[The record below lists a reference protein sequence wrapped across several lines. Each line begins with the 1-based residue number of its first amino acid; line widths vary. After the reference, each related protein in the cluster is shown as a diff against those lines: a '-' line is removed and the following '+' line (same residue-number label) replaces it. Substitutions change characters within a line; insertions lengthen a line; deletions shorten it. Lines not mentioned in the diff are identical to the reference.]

1 MSEPKLI
8 SPMLDNFAIG
18 GPVSE
23 HHGVICCP
31 AMENDFNDKYIV
43 KIISV
48 PASQTQLDALLL
60 TGAYTSVDAAL
71 EYFKQTAGEIQGEV
85 RTLDQLS
92 RLEGFLPYRAC
103 QCEPKEDG
111 TGYDV
116 YLLSPYRRSLA
127 KQFKYHPLTQLEA
140 LNLGLDMCAA
150 LSVCRRSGYL
160 YVDLKPDNIFVTEDK
175 GYYIGDIGFISLD
188 SLKYASLPDRYT
200 SEYIAPEI
208 TDAFSALNTT
218 MDVYALGLILY
229 QVYNN
234 GSLPAADENGVFPPP
249 EYADYEMSEIIM
261 KALHKDIAERWQDPA
276 QMGQALVEYMQRN
289 GANDVPIIPPAPAID
304 ETDAEKTGVLCTD
317 EDDITETE
325 PAIDS
330 TVEQNPDVQGDAA
343 AEMPVELESE
353 DSPEYAVT
361 SEQEHFSEETDREEG
376 KSVLPES
383 SDQTDDVSQLDGEE
397 NAAPEDEFIN
407 LSFLED
413 VEESPDISYDE
424 ISDELS
430 DILEQA
436 DALMAYPVP
445 EPVVAPEPIE
455 IPVPEPIVLENDETE
470 QQEDQPAP
478 ADNSEE
484 GPAEECDTPV
494 ALAEEEAMQA
504 YDESKKKRFNWLKAI
519 IALLI
524 VAGLLVGG
532 YFYYENFYLQSV
544 DSIVTHG
551 TEDRLS
557 VTVHSSIDDA
567 LLNVICADPHG
578 NEVSAKVTEGK
589 AEFSKLLPN
598 TTYTVNVEIL
608 GFHQLIGT
616 TTATYSTPQQSE
628 IVQLS
633 SITGSEDGS
642 VILGFTV
649 NGPDSENWRVTYSAE
664 DEESQQVSFS
674 GHSVSI
680 TGLTVGKEYTFTLQP
695 ESFLY
700 LTGVNEL
707 THTARKLIYAQ
718 DLSILSC
725 MDNTLTVVWAAP
737 EDTNVESWTA
747 RCVGEDYSQTLTVT
761 TPMAVFTDLD
771 HTASYTVEVVAA
783 GMSVS
788 QRVQLPANSIT
799 VTNFQG
805 ELTDSDQLTLTWDAS
820 GEIGENGWI
829 LKSYIDGAEV
839 YAPVVCAENSAV
851 ISNIV
856 PSAVHTFTLEDIDG
870 TQFFGVPVLY
880 QTPDAQTFTCN
891 YDNRQINA
899 EDITFNMVRR
909 PSETNWN
916 RFHLYKD
923 DYTTTFRPGEK
934 VSFLMHMEK
943 RYGNSRD
950 AVTTKFIIHD
960 EAGALVSLDTRSAV
974 WNDMWLY
981 SYGGLD
987 IPYMPSAPGVYT
999 ISVYFDGAFVNSQQ
1013 FTIAE

>member
-60 TGAYTSVDAAL
+60 TGAYASAEDAL
-71 EYFKQTAGEIQGEV
+71 VYFKQTADEIQGEV

-103 QCEPKEDG
+103 QCEPKEGG

-116 YLLSPYRRSLA
+116 YLLSPYRRSLD
-127 KQFKYHPLTQLEA
+127 KQLKYHPLTQLEA

-160 YVDLKPDNIFVTEDK
+160 YVDLKPENIFVTEDK
-175 GYYIGDIGFISLD
+175 GYYIGDIGFISMN

-200 SEYIAPEI
+200 SQYIAPEI
-208 TDAFSALNTT
+208 ADAFSELNTT
-218 MDVYALGLILY
+218 MDIYALGLILY
-229 QVYNN
+229 QIYNN

-261 KALHKDIAERWQDPA
+261 KALHRDIAERWQDPA

-289 GANDVPIIPPAPAID
+289 GANDVPIIPPAPVMD
-304 ETDAEKTGVLCTD
+304 CAEPEYSTASD
-317 EDDITETE
+317 EDGESALTVPVIDVAEEQISDDQCSAAVET
-325 PAIDS
+325 PA
-330 TVEQNPDVQGDAA
+330 
-343 AEMPVELESE
+343 ESK
-353 DSPEYAVT
+353 SVT
-361 SEQEHFSEETDREEG
+361 SLDDADTSVQEPLCEG
-376 KSVLPES
+376 SQGESVEPTQQDLPATPEN
-383 SDQTDDVSQLDGEE
+383 TDDVPDAEDDVSSEE
-397 NAAPEDEFIN
+397 EFIN
-407 LSFLED
+407 LSFLD
-413 VEESPDISYDE
+413 DIDESPDISYDE

-524 VAGLLVGG
+524 IAGLLVGG

-578 NEVSAKVTEGK
+578 NEVSAKVSGGK

-628 IVQLS
+628 IVQFS

-649 NGPDSENWRVTYSAE
+649 DGPDSDDWSVTYSAE
-664 DEESQQVSFS
+664 DEEPQQVKFS

-695 ESFLY
+695 ASFLY
-700 LTGVNEL
+700 LTGTNEL
-707 THTARKLIYAQ
+707 THTARKLVYAQ

-725 MDNTLTVVWAAP
+725 MDNTLSVVWAAP
-737 EDTNVESWTA
+737 EDTQVESWTA

-923 DYTTTFRPGEK
+923 DYTTTFKPGEK

-950 AVTTKFIIHD
+950 VVTTKFIIHD